1 MFISYFVVLN
11 KKVLMK
17 KFILLVMMSVGAQH
31 IFAQGI
37 FDKLKKATT
46 SKDSSKNILSS
57 IKSGGAGK
65 GLTND
70 DIVSGLREAL
80 RVATDSTSKTLGSA
94 GGYFKNEA
102 IKIIMPAEALKAEKS
117 LRSMGAGA
125 LVDKAILSMNS
136 AAENA
141 AGQVGAI
148 FLTAIKQMTLTDGLN
163 ILRGND
169 HAATDFLKRTT
180 TATLIE
186 RMRPVIELSLKQV
199 NADKYWNQV
208 FSKYN
213 MFSQQKVETD
223 LSNYVTGK
231 ALEGMFYNISLQEEK
246 IRKDPAAQ
254 VTDILKKVFAK

>member
-1 MFISYFVVLN
+1 MKKIILLMIISASVQNIFGQGVFDKI
-11 KKVLMK
+11 KKVASADGNK
-17 KFILLVMMSVGAQH
+17 AILG
-31 IFAQGI
+31 
-37 FDKLKKATT
+37 T
-46 SKDSSKNILSS
+46 SK
-57 IKSGGAGK
+57 SGNSGS
-65 GLTND
+65 GLTNT
-70 DIVSGLREAL
+70 DIVSGFKEAL
-80 RVATDSTSKTLGSA
+80 RVATDSTAKTLGSA

-102 IKIIMPAEALKAEKS
+102 IKIIMPAEALKAEKT

-141 AGQVGAI
+141 AGQVGEI
-148 FLTAIKQMTLTDGLN
+148 FLTAIKQMTVTDGLN
-163 ILRGND
+163 ILRGGD
-169 HAATDFLKRTT
+169 HAATDFLKKTT
-180 TATLIE
+180 TATLTE
-186 RMRPVIELSLKQV
+186 RMRPVIENSLKQV
-199 NADKYWNQV
+199 NADKYWKDV

-231 ALEGMFYNISLQEEK
+231 ALEGMFYNISLQESK

>member
-1 MFISYFVVLN
+1 
-11 KKVLMK
+11 MK
-17 KFILLVMMSVGAQH
+17 KIFLLFVISVSVQN
-31 IFAQGI
+31 IFAQSI
-37 FDKLKKATT
+37 FDKIKKAATG
-46 SKDSSKNILSS
+46 KDSSKNILTS

-65 GLTND
+65 GLSND
-70 DIVSGLREAL
+70 DIVNGLREAL

-94 GGYFKNEA
+94 GGYFKNQA
-102 IKIIMPAEALKAEKS
+102 IKIIMPAEAVKAEKT
-117 LRSMGAGA
+117 LRNMGAGA
-125 LVDKAILSMNS
+125 LVDKAILSMNT

-163 ILRGND
+163 ILRGNNN
-169 HAATDFLKRTT
+169 AATEFLKRTT
-180 TATLIE
+180 TATLTE
-186 RMRPVIELSLKQV
+186 KMRPVIESSLRQV

-223 LSNYVTGK
+223 LSNYVTAK
-231 ALEGMFYNISLQEEK
+231 ALEGMFYNISLEEAK

-254 VTDILKKVFAK
+254 VTDILKKVFGK

>member
-1 MFISYFVVLN
+1 
-11 KKVLMK
+11 MK
-17 KFILLVMMSVGAQH
+17 KIFLLFVISVSVQN

-37 FDKLKKATT
+37 FDKIKKAATG
-46 SKDSSKNILSS
+46 KDSSKNILTS

-65 GLTND
+65 GLSND
-70 DIVSGLREAL
+70 DIVNGLREAL

-94 GGYFKNEA
+94 GGYFKNQA
-102 IKIIMPAEALKAEKS
+102 IKIIMPAEAVKAEKT
-117 LRSMGAGA
+117 LRNMGAGA
-125 LVDKAILSMNS
+125 LVDKAILSMNT

-148 FLTAIKQMTLTDGLN
+148 FLTAIKQLTLTDGLN
-163 ILRGND
+163 ILRGNNN
-169 HAATDFLKRTT
+169 AATEFLKRTT
-180 TATLIE
+180 TATLTE
-186 RMRPVIELSLKQV
+186 KMRPVIESSLRQV

-223 LSNYVTGK
+223 LSNYVTAK
-231 ALEGMFYNISLQEEK
+231 ALEGMFYNISLEEAK

-254 VTDILKKVFAK
+254 VTDILKKVFGK